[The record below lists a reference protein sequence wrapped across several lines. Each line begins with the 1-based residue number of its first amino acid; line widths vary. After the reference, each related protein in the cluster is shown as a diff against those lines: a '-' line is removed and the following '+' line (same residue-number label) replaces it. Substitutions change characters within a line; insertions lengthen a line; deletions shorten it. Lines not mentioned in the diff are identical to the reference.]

1 MKESMLVLIA
11 GPYRTGTNDDP
22 GLMQRNLE
30 RLEEVGLS
38 VWRRGHLPVI
48 GEWMALPLM
57 RKAGSQSVGDPVYTE
72 MAYPVAH
79 RLLRCCDAVIRVGG
93 ESRGA
98 DQDVALAKELG
109 LKVFYFVDELPVV
122 ISSHGAI

>member
-1 MKESMLVLIA
+1 MLVLIA
-11 GPYRTGTNDDP
+11 GPYRSGTSDDP
-22 GLMQRNLE
+22 ELMRLNLDL
-30 RLEEVGLS
+30 LEEVGLS

-57 RKAGSQSVGDPVYTE
+57 QKAGSHSVGDPVYTE

-79 RLLRCCDAVIRVGG
+79 RLLRHCDAVIRVGG
-93 ESRGA
+93 DSRGA

-109 LKVFYFVDELPVV
+109 LKVFYSVEDLPVV
-122 ISSHGAI
+122 PVVVSSEGAL